1 VESIDSKL
9 YSRDSLRSIK
19 KNIAMGSQEEIKIE
33 NDFIMLRFQN
43 ESDTLYKIERPVSQ
57 GLIQFHFGIKGKGKF
72 VFNQGNYA
80 LDLNEEKALLFYNPQ
95 KELPLHLE
103 LAPNTWVISVI
114 ISIKKFHGLFSS
126 DAEHVP
132 FLSDENKDKKYYK
145 ESDISPSMAIV
156 LSQLFHYNLNP
167 SIKNLYYKGKG
178 YELLSLF
185 FNRSEDPNAEQ
196 CPFLIDE
203 ENVLKIKKA
212 KEIMIVNMAE
222 PPGLEELA
230 EQVGLSLKKLKMG
243 FKQIYGDTVFGF
255 LFDYKMDYARQ
266 LLDSGSYNVNEVG
279 LKIGYST
286 GSHFIAAF
294 KKKFGTTPKK
304 YLMNLQTNV

>member
-1 VESIDSKL
+1 
-9 YSRDSLRSIK
+9 
-19 KNIAMGSQEEIKIE
+19 MGSQEEIKIE
-33 NDFIMLRFQN
+33 DDFILIRFQN
-43 ESDTLYKIERPVSQ
+43 DSDEVVRFERQVST
-57 GLIQFHFGIKGKGKF
+57 GLIQFHFGLKGKAKF
-72 VFNQGNYA
+72 SFNQGSYN
-80 LDLNEEKALLFYNPQ
+80 LDLNEEKCLLFYNPQ
-95 KELPLHLE
+95 KELPLNVE
-103 LAPNTWVISVI
+103 VAPKSWLISVL
-114 ISIKKFHGLFSS
+114 ISIKKFHGLFTT
-126 DAEHVP
+126 DAEHIP
-132 FLSDENKDKKYYK
+132 FLSQENKDKKYYN

-156 LSQLFHYNLNP
+156 LNQMFHYNLNP

-185 FNRSEDPNAEQ
+185 FNRNEDPNAEQ

-212 KEIMIVNMAE
+212 KEIIIANMAE
-222 PPGLEELA
+222 PPGLEELS
-230 EQVGLSLKKLKMG
+230 EQVNLSLKKLKMG
-243 FKQIYGDTVFGF
+243 FKQIYGDTVYGF

-304 YLMNLQTNV
+304 YLMSLSSNT

>member
-1 VESIDSKL
+1 
-9 YSRDSLRSIK
+9 
-19 KNIAMGSQEEIKIE
+19 MGSQEEIKIE
-33 NDFIMLRFQN
+33 NDFVLYRFQN
-43 ESDTLYKIERPVSQ
+43 DENEVFKIEKHINQ
-57 GLIQFHFGIKGKGKF
+57 GLIQFHFGIKGKARF
-72 VFNQGNYA
+72 AFNNGSYT
-80 LDLNEEKALLFYNPQ
+80 LDLNEEKSYLFYNPQ
-95 KELPLHLE
+95 KELPLNVE
-103 LAPNTWVISVI
+103 LAPNTWIISVVISI
-114 ISIKKFHGLFSS
+114 QKFHSLFST
-126 DAEHVP
+126 DAGNIP
-132 FLSDENKDKKYYK
+132 FLSEENKDKKYYK
-145 ESDISPSMAIV
+145 ENDISPSMAIV

-178 YELLSLF
+178 YELLSLY

-212 KEIMIVNMAE
+212 KEIIISNMAE

-230 EQVGLSLKKLKMG
+230 EKVDLSLKKLKIG
-243 FKQIYGDTVFGF
+243 FKQIYGDTVYGF

-294 KKKFGTTPKK
+294 KKKFATTPKK
-304 YLMNLQTNV
+304 YLMSINANV

>member
-1 VESIDSKL
+1 MSSH
-9 YSRDSLRSIK
+9 
-19 KNIAMGSQEEIKIE
+19 EIITIE
-33 NDFIMLRFQN
+33 NDFTLIRLQSDDT
-43 ESDTLYKIERPVSQ
+43 ESFHFKRHVQQ
-57 GLIQFHFGIKGKGKF
+57 GLIQFHFGIKGKAKF
-72 VFNQGNYA
+72 IFNEGNYA
-80 LDLNEEKALLFYNPQ
+80 LEMKEEKSLLFYNPQ
-95 KELPLHLE
+95 KELPMNIE
-103 LAPNTWVISVI
+103 LSPSSWVISVI
-114 ISIKKFHGLFSS
+114 VSIKKFHSLFSN
-126 DAEHVP
+126 DTENIP
-132 FLSDENKDKKYYK
+132 FLSEENKDRKYYK
-145 ESDISPSMAIV
+145 ENDISPSMAIV
-156 LSQLFHYNLNP
+156 LSQLFHYNLSP

-185 FNRSEDPNAEQ
+185 FNRSEDPNAEH

-212 KEIMIVNMAE
+212 KEIIIANMAE
-222 PPGLEELA
+222 PPSLEELA
-230 EQVGLSLKKLKMG
+230 EQVNLSLKKLKMG
-243 FKQIYGDTVFGF
+243 FKQIYGDTVYGF

-304 YLMNLQTNV
+304 YLMNLSVNI

>member
-1 VESIDSKL
+1 MSSH
-9 YSRDSLRSIK
+9 
-19 KNIAMGSQEEIKIE
+19 EIITIE
-33 NDFIMLRFQN
+33 NDFTLIRLQSDDT
-43 ESDTLYKIERPVSQ
+43 ESFHFKRHVQQ
-57 GLIQFHFGIKGKGKF
+57 GLIQFHFGIKGKAKF
-72 VFNQGNYA
+72 IFNEGNYA
-80 LDLNEEKALLFYNPQ
+80 LEMKEEKSLLFYNPQ
-95 KELPLHLE
+95 KELPMNIE
-103 LAPNTWVISVI
+103 LSPSSWVISVI
-114 ISIKKFHGLFSS
+114 VSIKKFHSLFSN
-126 DAEHVP
+126 DTENIP
-132 FLSDENKDKKYYK
+132 FLSEENKDRKYYK
-145 ESDISPSMAIV
+145 ENDISPSMAIV
-156 LSQLFHYNLNP
+156 LSQLFHYNLSP

-185 FNRSEDPNAEQ
+185 FNRSEDPNAEH

-212 KEIMIVNMAE
+212 KEIIIANMAE
-222 PPGLEELA
+222 PPSLEELA
-230 EQVGLSLKKLKMG
+230 EQVNLSLKKLKMG
-243 FKQIYGDTVFGF
+243 FKQIYGDTVYGF

-304 YLMNLQTNV
+304 YLMNLNVNV